1 MAHSN
6 TWVKTSSMSNPFLRL
21 LGSVTNNEG
30 YFAMGWTHSC
40 RRLKDTL
47 FRIQEGST
55 CEVLNNLVFVMVD
68 QSVLS
73 AFDWF
78 FGKPTTFFMV
88 VKVDRIE
95 LRLSG

>member
-1 MAHSN
+1 
-6 TWVKTSSMSNPFLRL
+6 
-21 LGSVTNNEG
+21 
-30 YFAMGWTHSC
+30 MGWTHSC

-95 LRLSG
+95 LRLSGQMNLVDDIMKVKGKDTMSHDVCTNW